1 MKDKKDKIYCGACK
15 EEIINDHIVFGE
27 ASVFCTSCR
36 SWYHSDCLDIRYEK
50 TDNFFTTM
58 ANVGY
63 CPNQKCG
70 KKLG

>member
-1 MKDKKDKIYCGACK
+1 MKDEKDKIYCGVCK
-15 EEIINDHIVFGE
+15 KEIINDHIVFGE
-27 ASVFCTSCR
+27 AGVFCTSCR

-50 TDNFFTTM
+50 TDSFFTSK

-63 CPNQKCG
+63 CPNQRCS